1 MARHVGVAAL
11 PVNNRPETGKPSRWS
26 FPTAAGWFFVLM
38 KDRRPG
44 RRPRSRRRA
53 GTHNQRPWLWVPAFA
68 GTTRVGF
75 VGLVSPKC
83 AATALALRLTMSN
96 SPSRS
101 RGACLRPG
109 FATLL
114 RQPESRVGGAPRDVR
129 VRARHPWGLH
139 MTRQARRLR
148 GALRPMTRD
157 ARLSALHRGDF
168 GLPRPRFSHRH
179 PPPLTL
185 RRTLS
190 KPAIALRRRA
200 FAPDRL
206 QRAPRSQVVVPGG
219 RLPEPPGA
227 SGYGAA
233 TAGRH
238 ASLRIQDRL

>member
-1 MARHVGVAAL
+1 MRAPQDEDSIAFQAS
-11 PVNNRPETGKPSRWS
+11 SR
-26 FPTAAGWFFVLM
+26 FQTAHL
-38 KDRRPG
+38 
-44 RRPRSRRRA
+44 
-53 GTHNQRPWLWVPAFA
+53 VPAAHF
-68 GTTRVGF
+68 
-75 VGLVSPKC
+75 P
-83 AATALALRLTMSN
+83 
-96 SPSRS
+96 
-101 RGACLRPG
+101 RPG
-109 FATLL
+109 FASFASPTPN
-114 RQPESRVGGAPRDVR
+114 RGWGGAPRNVR
-129 VRARHPWGLH
+129 VRAKHPLGLH

-157 ARLSALHRGDF
+157 ARLSALHRGGF
-168 GLPRPRFSHRH
+168 RLPGPRFSHRH

-238 ASLRIQDRL
+238 ASLRVYFRQTIEFYGFSVGRAEPSALASTPTHGGCPQARSISAFAACRATPAMPARA